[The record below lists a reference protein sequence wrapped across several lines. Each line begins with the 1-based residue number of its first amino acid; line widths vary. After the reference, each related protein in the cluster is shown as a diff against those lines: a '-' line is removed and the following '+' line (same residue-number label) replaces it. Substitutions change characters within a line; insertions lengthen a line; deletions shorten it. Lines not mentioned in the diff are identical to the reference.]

1 MSLKEQNVL
10 FFSRTMGMGGT
21 SNVMIQL
28 CKILKPKVNKIVVCS
43 FGGAMVETLENMG
56 IKHITVNDVGKH
68 TPLNF
73 IRILRQ
79 VSAIIKQENIT
90 VIHTHHRMS
99 AFYTAVLKKK
109 YDFVFINTSHNTF
122 TDNKAMTRFAY
133 KNANVI
139 ACGEMVKENLT
150 DYFGIPSSQ
159 VTVIHN
165 VIEAFDGN
173 VTQIP
178 QLKQLKDEG
187 YYIVGNVGRFAEQK
201 GMEYFI
207 ASYPLVRKQT
217 DKIKYVLIGDGVD
230 REKLKQQTA
239 ELGIA
244 DDVIFLGYRS
254 DVQNVLSQTDLLVLS
269 SLWEGFPLTPIEG
282 FSVGRTVVATAVD
295 GTKEIVHDNQNG
307 FLIEAR
313 NPQAIAEKILF
324 LFRSPETQKKFEQEA
339 FNTFQTE
346 YSFASFAEKILQY
359 YAGALPPHSHQ
370 GRCP

>member
-1 MSLKEQNVL
+1 M
-10 FFSRTMGMGGT
+10 
-21 SNVMIQL
+21 
-28 CKILKPKVNKIVVCS
+28 
-43 FGGAMVETLENMG
+43 
-56 IKHITVNDVGKH
+56 
-68 TPLNF
+68 
-73 IRILRQ
+73 
-79 VSAIIKQENIT
+79 
-90 VIHTHHRMS
+90 
-99 AFYTAVLKKK
+99 
-109 YDFVFINTSHNTF
+109 
-122 TDNKAMTRFAY
+122 
-133 KNANVI
+133 
-139 ACGEMVKENLT
+139 
-150 DYFGIPSSQ
+150 
-159 VTVIHN
+159 
-165 VIEAFDGN
+165 
-173 VTQIP
+173 TQIP